1 MLVSCS
7 MYGYFII
14 NAFNFRAVPSAHR
27 LVVAGTFATAILPYS
42 TGSLADGRI
51 LHHFAED
58 WL

>member
-1 MLVSCS
+1 
-7 MYGYFII
+7 
-14 NAFNFRAVPSAHR
+14 
-27 LVVAGTFATAILPYS
+27 VAGTFATAILPYS